1 MSLVVDLNNNVE
13 TTKSA
18 TLRTPVNTETC
29 KLVKTSF
36 KYEKGS
42 NEFQL
47 DKNLFTFKP
56 KLNPKSHLLAQNLI
70 SFYERQNLHSRKQ
83 LEMVSKILF
92 IYFLVEIF
100 NNIFEMMRNVFFY
113 FIQKFKK
120 HKIYFFNSNISSI
133 TVFAKSLKC
142 SPAVN

>member
-1 MSLVVDLNNNVE
+1 MSLVVDLNNNIE

-18 TLRTPVNTETC
+18 TLRAPVNTETC

-36 KYEKGS
+36 KYDKGG

-83 LEMVSKILF
+83 LEMVSKIVFTHFFGRNDEKCIFLF
-92 IYFLVEIF
+92 YPQNF
-100 NNIFEMMRNVFFY
+100 
-113 FIQKFKK
+113 
-120 HKIYFFNSNISSI
+120 
-133 TVFAKSLKC
+133 
-142 SPAVN
+142 